1 MMKKW
6 ETYDCGRDLEGIA
19 ICSERVGM
27 SIKKGV
33 NERGG

>member
-1 MMKKW
+1 MKKW
-6 ETYDCGRDLEGIA
+6 ETYDCVTERIA
-19 ICSERVGM
+19 ICAERVGM